1 MLVRTLSFDLL
12 SRLRRGVPALVT
24 AAAAALALGSSAC
37 SLVSGEHEA
46 ETRFLVKPG
55 SGATSFSGWS
65 EITITE
71 DPSQVTSAELMYV
84 RIEAEDTSVTDI
96 GFVRSITG
104 DAKVGDQLTRVAEKS
119 PVPRGE
125 RIVPLD
131 LVYDG
136 DIKQFFFEDPEG
148 EGWTIHI
155 TWKGEVDPTF
165 PLPADGLW
173 VKVKVA
179 VLVEE

>member
-1 MLVRTLSFDLL
+1 MLARTLSFDRL
-12 SRLRRGVPALVT
+12 SPMRRGLSALVT
-24 AAAAALALGSSAC
+24 AAAAALALGSASC
-37 SLVSGEHEA
+37 SFVSGEHEA
-46 ETRFLVKPG
+46 ETRFLIKPG

-84 RIEAEDTSVTDI
+84 RVEAEDTSVTDL

-104 DAKVGDQLTRVAEKS
+104 DAKVGEQLTRVAEKT
-119 PVPRGE
+119 PFPRGE

-136 DIKQFFFEDPEG
+136 DIKPFFYEDPEG
-148 EGWTIHI
+148 EGWTIHVS
-155 TWKGEVDPTF
+155 WKGEVDPTF
-165 PLPADGLW
+165 PLPAEGLW

-179 VLVEE
+179 VLIEE

>member
-1 MLVRTLSFDLL
+1 MLARTLPFDL
-12 SRLRRGVPALVT
+12 RFRTPRGLPALFT
-24 AAAAALALGSSAC
+24 AAALALGAASC
-37 SLVSGEHEA
+37 SFVSGEHEA
-46 ETRFLVKPG
+46 ETRFRVLPG
-55 SGATSFSGWS
+55 SGTTSFSGWS
-65 EITITE
+65 EITISE
-71 DPSQVTSAELMYV
+71 DPTQVTSAELLYV

-131 LVYDG
+131 LVYSG
-136 DIKQFFFEDPEG
+136 DIKQFFYKDPEG
-148 EGWTIHI
+148 DGWTIHI
-155 TWKGEVDPTF
+155 SWKGEVDPTY
-165 PLPADGLW
+165 PLPAEGLW